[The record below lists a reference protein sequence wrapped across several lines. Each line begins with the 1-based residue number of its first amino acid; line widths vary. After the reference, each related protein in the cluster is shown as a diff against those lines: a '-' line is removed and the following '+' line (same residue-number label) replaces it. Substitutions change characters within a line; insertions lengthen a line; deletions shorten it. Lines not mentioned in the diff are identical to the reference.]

1 MGHSRAAFS
10 ARPLIPRSW
19 KLGIMSAPVTAS
31 ITAVLLLLAGSAA
44 VYRYQASVEADYES
58 DAAIGADEFEAFKN
72 EVKAHKAAAL
82 ENASKFAEKMA
93 PASLWATSG
102 DEARRALVEGE
113 TRNYYTPTPPP
124 TPAPTFGAGCCEV
137 LTQVAEFKYGKDDAV
152 CTSSRLNGKCKTKKG
167 KKGIVIARP
176 QNGKKQKCVRKKKEH
191 SRICCAD
198 SSPLSRCW
206 YSR

>member
-44 VYRYQASVEADYES
+44 VYRYQASEEADYES
-58 DAAIGADEFEAFKN
+58 DAAFGADEFEAFKN

-93 PASLWATSG
+93 PASLGLRPATRPA
-102 DEARRALVEGE
+102 ARSLR
-113 TRNYYTPTPPP
+113 
-124 TPAPTFGAGCCEV
+124 
-137 LTQVAEFKYGKDDAV
+137 
-152 CTSSRLNGKCKTKKG
+152 
-167 KKGIVIARP
+167 
-176 QNGKKQKCVRKKKEH
+176 VR
-191 SRICCAD
+191 
-198 SSPLSRCW
+198 
-206 YSR
+206 